1 MQFEEAFFK
10 DKIWQRARLLDY
22 GFKEERGVLRFCQSF
37 MDGHFE
43 ARIQVDSN
51 NQASAQIWD
60 LDMDEEYHGFRI
72 QRAVGAFVG
81 EVRERYAE
89 ILQHLVQHC
98 TEEETFRSTQGNR
111 LVRYV
116 KEHFQEVPDY
126 PFTKAPDIATLRH
139 ATNQKWYG
147 LVTQVPW
154 TALGVVD
161 KAGTVEIINVK
172 VEAGQMKEWLAQE
185 GIYPA
190 YHMSK
195 KTWVSISLDGSLA
208 DEALFALVS
217 KSRDLVA
224 PKTTQ
229 FSFGPC
235 CWFIPANPKLYD
247 IDTEL
252 RSKGMI
258 LWTQKPKIKAGDLVC
273 IYMTAPIQAI
283 RYLCRVTE
291 AHILGEEKEFMQLE
305 LVRELADDTFPLAQM
320 KELGV
325 KAVRGP
331 RLATPECRA
340 ALEKLLEEC

>member
-1 MQFEEAFFK
+1 MLFEDSFFK
-10 DKIWQRARLLDY
+10 DKIWQKDRLLAY
-22 GFKEERGVLRFCQSF
+22 GFEEENGVWRFCQPF

-43 ARIQVDSN
+43 ARIRVELP

-60 LDMDEEYHGFRI
+60 LDMDEEYHAFRI

-89 ILQHLVQHC
+89 ILHHLVQHC
-98 TEEETFRSTQGNR
+98 TEEETFQSAQGNR

-116 KEHFQEVPDY
+116 KEQFQEVPDY

-154 TALGVVD
+154 TALGVAD
-161 KAGTVEIINVK
+161 KAGIVEIINVK
-172 VEAGQMKEWLAQE
+172 VEAGQMKNLLSTA

-208 DEALFALVS
+208 DEVLFALVS

-224 PKTTQ
+224 PKATQ
-229 FSFGPC
+229 LSSGPC
-235 CWFIPANPKLYD
+235 CWLIPANPKLYD

-252 RSKGMI
+252 RSKGEI
-258 LWTQKPKIKAGDLVC
+258 LWSQKPKIKAGDMVC

-283 RYLCRVTE
+283 RYLCRVTKANIAE
-291 AHILGEEKEFMQLE
+291 SDRQYMQLE
-305 LVRELADDTFPLAQM
+305 VLKELADSDFPLSQM
-320 KELGV
+320 KRLGV

-331 RLATPECRA
+331 RLATPECRQ
-340 ALEKLLEEC
+340 ALETLL